1 MYTEEISREL
11 WDKIQSN
18 RTLLLELGKI
28 VDDTLQE
35 NELLSGVYGDDI
47 IYNSLHNIAD
57 VIAQEIENS
66 QY

>member
-1 MYTEEISREL
+1 MYTEEISKLL

-18 RTLLLELGKI
+18 RSLLLELGKI
-28 VDDTLQE
+28 VDDTLEE

>member
-1 MYTEEISREL
+1 MYVEDLSKIL

-28 VDDTLQE
+28 VDDTLTE
-35 NELLSGVYGDDI
+35 EELLSGVYGDDI

-57 VIAQEIENS
+57 VIANEIENS